1 MPYRV
6 AVVLQESTD
15 VPGRWRTTDT
25 RMVGLQTESRS
36 DAHLHRLVAV
46 VAAQHSVGEIQTI
59 MAEPTL

>member
-1 MPYRV
+1 
-6 AVVLQESTD
+6 
-15 VPGRWRTTDT
+15 
-25 RMVGLQTESRS
+25 MVGLQTESRS